1 MDLLRDHTRLLWGK
15 YGLFLDQFQA
25 PVTIGD
31 LTYLGSTI
39 NYNNSDCLAVC
50 HNLKKARRRGGYFAG
65 VDKYGSNSAGPWDD
79 V

>member
-39 NYNNSDCLAVC
+39 TYSNINWLAVFQ
-50 HNLKKARRRGGYFAG
+50 NLKRVGYGGG
-65 VDKYGSNSAGPWDD
+65 
-79 V
+79 